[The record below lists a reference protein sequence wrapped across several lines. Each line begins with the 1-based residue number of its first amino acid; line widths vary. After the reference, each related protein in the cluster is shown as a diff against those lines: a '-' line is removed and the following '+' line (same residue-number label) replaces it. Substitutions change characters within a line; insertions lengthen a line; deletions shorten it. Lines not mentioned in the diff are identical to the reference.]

1 MAKYIH
7 KPAYIGVQ
15 PGVIKSSCSQTILMY
30 TDATMKTDNSQSN
43 QINDQQIQLTQ
54 AGLDELKQELQE
66 LVDIKLPE
74 AIDRVTKAR
83 EYGDLTENSEY
94 HSARDDQQLIQ
105 TRIDQIGE
113 IIERASVIQNTK
125 SKTVIGVGSKVT
137 IQKDGTQTKKTFEVA
152 GEFESEP
159 GENKISSV
167 SPLGKSLMG
176 KKKGDIAQVQAPA
189 GVVRYKIIDVK

>member
-1 MAKYIH
+1 
-7 KPAYIGVQ
+7 
-15 PGVIKSSCSQTILMY
+15 MY
-30 TDATMKTDNSQSN
+30 TDATMKTDNTQTN
-43 QINDQQIQLTQ
+43 QTNDQSIQLTQ

-66 LVDIKLPE
+66 LIDVKLPE

-83 EYGDLTENSEY
+83 EYGDLSENSEY
-94 HSARDDQQLIQ
+94 HSARDDQQLVQ

-113 IIERASVIQNTK
+113 IIEKAQVIKNTR
-125 SKTVIGVGSKVT
+125 SKTVVGVGSKVT
-137 IQKDGTQTKKTFEVA
+137 IQKKGSNTKKTFELA

-176 KKKGDIAQVQAPA
+176 QKKGDTAQVKAPS
-189 GVVRYKIIDVK
+189 GVVEYKIIDVK

>member
-1 MAKYIH
+1 
-7 KPAYIGVQ
+7 
-15 PGVIKSSCSQTILMY
+15 MY
-30 TDATMKTDNSQSN
+30 TDATMKTDNGQAN
-43 QINDQQIQLTQ
+43 QINGQQIQLTQ
-54 AGLDELKQELQE
+54 AGLDELKQELKE
-66 LVDIKLPE
+66 LVDTKLPE

-83 EYGDLTENSEY
+83 EYGDLSENSEY
-94 HSARDDQQLIQ
+94 HSARDDQQLVQ

-113 IIERASVIQNTK
+113 IIEKAQIITNTR

-137 IQKDGTQTKKTFEVA
+137 ILKKGSQAKKTFDVA

-176 KKKGDIAQVQAPA
+176 KKKGDTAQVQAPG
-189 GVVRYKIIDVK
+189 GVVEYKIIDVK